1 MLAGRMKRTR
11 HKAATLL
18 LLFCMVA
25 APVTHSQDGQAG
37 QAGQENRNSRDGSDA
52 EPVPYDE
59 EEFSDWAIK
68 LRRAEVIA
76 VGTFPLAFLGSKLGY
91 DLLRFAWKSIE
102 AGEVRQDYA
111 PWFFGPSG
119 PMEMNQQER
128 RGIIV
133 ASISISAAVSL
144 LDFFLGRRAEQAR

>member
-1 MLAGRMKRTR
+1 MLAGRMKRTVHR
-11 HKAATLL
+11 SATLVL
-18 LLFCMVA
+18 LLCMVA
-25 APVTHSQDGQAG
+25 APVTYSQDGQDG
-37 QAGQENRNSRDGSDA
+37 PDRQEGRDG
-52 EPVPYDE
+52 EPIPYDT
-59 EEFSDWAIK
+59 EEFPDWALK

-91 DLLRFAWKSIE
+91 DLLRFAWKSVE
-102 AGEVRQDYA
+102 AGEVQQDYA

-119 PMEMNQQER
+119 PMEMNRQER

-144 LDFFLGRRAEQAR
+144 LDYFLGRRAEQAR